1 MTRMMLGLRFRSVIV
16 LAVLASLVFVESIA
30 LLDQILFPN
39 YQLMFGSV
47 FLQLSKGLFWAF
59 APFSAVLLLMLIFVL
74 PLRYLLD
81 LGGRRSELIFRFHRW
96 ISRPLAPIMRLL
108 SEQIGERNISW
119 RLQITLLASTLL
131 STSAFGL
138 TPYRP
143 DLNPQGNLVGVDTTN
158 YSTLVGNMLAKS
170 ATDAV
175 HYSFV
180 DPIFNGSRPFAL
192 LFLYVISTLSG
203 TNASSALRLA
213 PALLA
218 PLLAGTCFIFVQCGL
233 GDRRAAV
240 LAALLSVCSYQV
252 SVGIWAG
259 YYANWLALVESY
271 LFLTSVLLFTKTRS
285 RTLFAS
291 MLITSVALL
300 FTHPWTWTMMVAL
313 VALLA
318 LDSCIKKNGTVP
330 WRPIIFLLATNIG
343 VDLARIFLIGS
354 YSGEQAGY
362 DVARGASP
370 FNILQVWPNT
380 VGVFAYYDGYLANAL
395 YLGLSLLAVLGLYRS
410 KNEFSRVLVLWT
422 AMVAL
427 PFIFLSSLLE
437 SRLVY
442 VAPVSILAVI
452 GVLKLETGLGR
463 LQGILLM
470 AFVVLLGA
478 NAAMQTVV
486 QLVAVPG

>member
-170 ATDAV
+170 ATDA
-175 HYSFV
+175 
-180 DPIFNGSRPFAL
+180 
-192 LFLYVISTLSG
+192 
-203 TNASSALRLA
+203 
-213 PALLA
+213 
-218 PLLAGTCFIFVQCGL
+218 
-233 GDRRAAV
+233 
-240 LAALLSVCSYQV
+240 
-252 SVGIWAG
+252 G

-271 LFLTSVLLFTKTRS
+271 LFLTSVLLFTKTCS

>member
-1 MTRMMLGLRFRSVIV
+1 MTRMTLWLRFRSVIA
-16 LAVLASLVFVESIA
+16 LALLESLVFVESIA

-47 FLQLSKGLFWAF
+47 FLQLSKKLFWGL
-59 APFSAVLLLMLIFVL
+59 APFSAALLLMLIFVS
-74 PLRYLLD
+74 PLRYLLN
-81 LGGRRSELIFRFHRW
+81 LGSRRSELISRFHRW
-96 ISRPLAPIMRLL
+96 ISRPLAPTMRRLT
-108 SEQIGERNISW
+108 EKIDERSISW
-119 RLQITLLASTLL
+119 TLQITLLASTLL
-131 STSAFGL
+131 SALALGF

-158 YSTLVGNMLAKS
+158 YSILLGNMLAKS
-170 ATDAV
+170 AADAV

-180 DPIFNGSRPFAL
+180 DPIFKGSRPFAL
-192 LFLYVISTLSG
+192 MFLYVISTLSG
-203 TNASSALRLA
+203 TNAGGGLRLA

-218 PLLAGTCFIFVQCGL
+218 PLLAGTSFIFVRYGL
-233 GDRRAAV
+233 GDQRAAV
-240 LAALLSVCSYQV
+240 MAALLSVCSYQV

-259 YYANWLALVESY
+259 YYANWLALTESY
-271 LFLTSVLLFTKTRS
+271 LFLTSVLLFTKIRS
-285 RTLFAS
+285 KTLFAS
-291 MLITSVALL
+291 MLVTSVALL

-318 LDSCIKKNGTVP
+318 MDSYIQKSRTVP

-343 VDLARIFLIGS
+343 VDLVRIFLIGS
-354 YSGEQAGY
+354 YGGEQAGY

-380 VGVFAYYDGYLANAL
+380 VGVLAYYDGYLANAL

-422 AMVAL
+422 AIVGL

-452 GVLKLETGLGR
+452 GVLKLEPGLGR
-463 LQGILLM
+463 LHGLLLM